1 MFELF
6 SNIYAMGMN
15 LLGILAGLIC
25 YITKPRRQWVYVIT
39 FSLCTM
45 LSNYYWGVYVMV
57 MGDDPN
63 TSSLLAYF
71 GWNASFLVLALM
83 HIIFRTEE
91 EKKNFSPI
99 ALLPIPLNVIQFI
112 VWLPYGGIFNSVWQ
126 GSLSTV
132 VACFALNSV
141 VLWLKKKEKTKP
153 PYIAMASLFFITMEY
168 VMWTSTCFD
177 WPSEWLHP
185 YNYACILD
193 YLYYVMLP
201 VAVMKTYGDTFK
213 NDKTAE
219 HEPFRRV
226 LRPFYAAFITLCC
239 VGGYLM
245 ALWMRN
251 TLTEGIG
258 EVGKKDPYSVIAA
271 MLFVVSVVIVLF
283 TLMVILVVG
292 LEKRTREGRLFKEAK
307 AAAEQAN
314 VAKSEFLAN
323 MSHEIRTPINAVLGM
338 NEMILR
344 ESLEARDKLPEDRER
359 VTEIFSDIC
368 NYSGNVDSAGK
379 NLLSIINDILDF
391 SKIESGKMEIVE
403 GDYKLGSVLNDV
415 TNMIEYKARSKGL
428 KFDVEVDPDVPDGL
442 HGDEVRVR
450 QIMTNLLNNAVKYTH
465 KGSVNLSVSRKL
477 REGAGDE
484 PEIDLVIAVK
494 DTGIGIREEDIANL
508 FGKFERVDLKQ
519 NSSVEGTGL
528 GLAITRSLL
537 EMMGGSVELKSVY
550 GVGSLF
556 TAVIPQRVVS
566 DAPIG
571 DFREKFENSIR
582 SLKARKEKLHAPSA
596 VILVVDDTA
605 MNLMVVEHFLK
616 DTGIKIDTA
625 AGGDEAI
632 ARASE
637 KKYDIIFMDQRMPG
651 MDGVTAMHRIKE
663 KEDGMNSS
671 TAFICLT
678 ADAVSGARERY
689 IAEGF
694 EDYLTKPIDSNAL
707 EEMIMEYL
715 PEEKLE

>member
-1 MFELF
+1 MYNAALQSLPETWYHKVLYYTQNMRIPLGGYAVFELF

-338 NEMILR
+338 D
-344 ESLEARDKLPEDRER
+344 A
-359 VTEIFSDIC
+359 
-368 NYSGNVDSAGK
+368 
-379 NLLSIINDILDF
+379 
-391 SKIESGKMEIVE
+391 
-403 GDYKLGSVLNDV
+403 
-415 TNMIEYKARSKGL
+415 
-428 KFDVEVDPDVPDGL
+428 DVEVFLVSGTMETNPLNPTLIAAQRSHSVLSPATAPCMICVGATYYRQGITNYLGEWKTVGGGSFGEWGTYSSVGPTYDGRIKPDVLAPGSNIISSYSSFYLANNPTANDIKWDVAHFDFNGRTYAWNSNTGTSMSSPAVAGAIALWMQAKPDL
-442 HGDEVRVR
+442 TMEEVMDVFAHTCHRPDAHA
-450 QIMTNLLNNAVKYTH
+450 TYPNNRY
-465 KGSVNLSVSRKL
+465 GW
-477 REGAGDE
+477 G
-484 PEIDLVIAVK
+484 EIDVYAGLLYLLGADQIEGVSTRHTKARIACADGRLTIDLGQGQPAPVGLRLFSLK
-494 DTGIGIREEDIANL
+494 GVQLLQAQLPAGQARHSLSLPALSPGIYVVQLSE
-508 FGKFERVDLKQ
+508 
-519 NSSVEGTGL
+519 
-528 GLAITRSLL
+528 
-537 EMMGGSVELKSVY
+537 GGSTL
-550 GVGSLF
+550 
-556 TAVIPQRVVS
+556 
-566 DAPIG
+566 
-571 DFREKFENSIR
+571 IR
-582 SLKARKEKLHAPSA
+582 
-596 VILVVDDTA
+596 I
-605 MNLMVVEHFLK
+605 N
-616 DTGIKIDTA
+616 
-625 AGGDEAI
+625 
-632 ARASE
+632 
-637 KKYDIIFMDQRMPG
+637 
-651 MDGVTAMHRIKE
+651 
-663 KEDGMNSS
+663 
-671 TAFICLT
+671 
-678 ADAVSGARERY
+678 
-689 IAEGF
+689 
-694 EDYLTKPIDSNAL
+694 
-707 EEMIMEYL
+707 
-715 PEEKLE
+715 